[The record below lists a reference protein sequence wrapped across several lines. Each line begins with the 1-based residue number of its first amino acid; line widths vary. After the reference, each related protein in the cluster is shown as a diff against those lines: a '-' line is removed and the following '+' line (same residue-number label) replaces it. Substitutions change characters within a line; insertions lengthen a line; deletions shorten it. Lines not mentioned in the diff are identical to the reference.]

1 MKTKKELME
10 QMNSELED
18 FVEKMQ
24 PTTEDKCKLNILSM
38 IYEHFDNN
46 YNDENNVI
54 IEKIAEYEQPL
65 ETLYEIFVSYIDID
79 RVQTK
84 VFEDFFIKGQSHREL
99 VKECVFCDQFY
110 DEDEYCDDDYDLD
123 ELEEDDEGFIYDNED
138 C

>member
-1 MKTKKELME
+1 
-10 QMNSELED
+10 
-18 FVEKMQ
+18 
-24 PTTEDKCKLNILSM
+24 M

-84 VFEDFFIKGQSHREL
+84 VLEDFFIKGQSHREL

-123 ELEEDDEGFIYDNED
+123 ELEEDDEGFIHDNED